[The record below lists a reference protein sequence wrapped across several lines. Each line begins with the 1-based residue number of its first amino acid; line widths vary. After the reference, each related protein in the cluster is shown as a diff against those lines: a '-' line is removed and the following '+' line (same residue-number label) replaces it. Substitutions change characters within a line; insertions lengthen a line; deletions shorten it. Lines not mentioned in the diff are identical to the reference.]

1 MCHVSPLQRSH
12 EGRDFDALDRA
23 SGMPDGHKSMMDR
36 HGLCASRLANVL
48 KAFSDATV
56 LAQANVAHAL
66 SALQTTPDTEPK
78 TADQL
83 LEDALVDV
91 KIELTSAQT
100 RLGELDREAWWRTI
114 LLKPAARKA
123 KAAAEQAY
131 WTKRDY
137 EMQHEAEQK
146 RRADSELRALTHAAH
161 RACKEK
167 LHQAEEHLT
176 RCERAEVGMKQL
188 CEPLSEAISRKAWLG
203 PDTHHLLKLSVAHS
217 QKHDFRSAAK
227 AIAAVQ
233 FQRLPS
239 VEQFKHWAIEYRNV
253 LGSMKLQSTGFAATA
268 AYPGLVKP
276 SLELAKARFHAAAWT
291 DSVERYEDAPD
302 RWHALP
308 ACMVTHGA
316 LIEPVQWV
324 IYWAFLAGSQRFS
337 VSANQADIHED
348 VLTGMLTQALKEDLA
363 ERAKNRLP
371 QLGYPKAKANFDF
384 LQLAGKK
391 GEFTTGA
398 DIGLVIRL
406 DVGNLRVHKVALLQ
420 AKVSVDGRADI
431 GSKPSG
437 PSKLTQL
444 QKLGDADRDFFVFYH
459 TTKGSSPSP
468 LPTVTSVKQLRESAK
483 LSSRDLARLS
493 IDTKPREQGWDLAS
507 FVAFG
512 LCTPANA
519 LGKDV
524 PEDGDPLE
532 AMTDGGRETLPRYM
546 LVVSLSDDAPGYQ
559 RIISPLQREGYRAIR
574 LDGRGQALQPSQ
586 KKEHDHDGPGH
597 GD

>member
-1 MCHVSPLQRSH
+1 
-12 EGRDFDALDRA
+12 
-23 SGMPDGHKSMMDR
+23 MPDGHNGMIDR
-36 HGLCASRLANVL
+36 HRLCASRLAEVL
-48 KAFSDATV
+48 KAFSDATA
-56 LAQANVAHAL
+56 LARATVAHAL
-66 SALQTTPDTEPK
+66 SALQTTPDTEPR

-91 KIELTSAQT
+91 KIELASAQS
-100 RLGELDREAWWRTI
+100 RLDELDREAWWKTI

-123 KAAAEQAY
+123 KATAEQAY
-131 WTKRDY
+131 WTKRDH

-146 RRADSELRALTHAAH
+146 RRADSNLRALKHAAH
-161 RACKEK
+161 CACKDK
-167 LHQAEEHLT
+167 LRQAEDHLT
-176 RCERAEVGMKQL
+176 RRERAEAGMKQL
-188 CEPLSEAISRKAWLG
+188 CEPLSDAISRKAWLS
-203 PDTHHLLKLSVAHS
+203 PDTDHLLKLSVAYSRRHN
-217 QKHDFRSAAK
+217 FRSAAK
-227 AIAAVQ
+227 AIIAVQ

-239 VEQFKHWAIEYRNV
+239 VEQLKNWALDYRKV
-253 LGSMKLQSTGFAATA
+253 IGSMKLQSAGFAATA
-268 AYPGLVKP
+268 AYPGLVNP
-276 SLELAKARFHAAAWT
+276 SLELAKARFHAAVWT
-291 DSVERYEDAPD
+291 DSVESYEDAPD

-308 ACMVTHGA
+308 ACMVAYGA

-324 IYWAFLAGSQRFS
+324 IYWAFLAGTQRFT
-337 VSANQADIHED
+337 VSASPADINED
-348 VLTGMLTQALKEDLA
+348 VLTGMLIQALKDDLA
-363 ERAKNRLP
+363 EGAKNRLL
-371 QLGYPKAKANFDF
+371 QLGYPKARANFDF

-406 DVGNLRVHKVALLQ
+406 DVGDLHVHKVALLQ
-420 AKVSVDGRADI
+420 AKLSVDGRADI

-444 QKLGDADRDFFVFYH
+444 QKLSDAERDFFVFYH

-468 LPTVTSVKQLRESAK
+468 LPTITSAKQLRQSAK

-493 IDTKPREQGWDLAS
+493 IDIKPRELGWDLAS

-519 LGKDV
+519 LGRDV

-532 AMTDGGRETLPRYM
+532 AMADGGRETLPRYM
-546 LVVSLSDDAPGYQ
+546 IVVSLSDDAPTYQ
-559 RIISPLQREGYRAIR
+559 RIISPLQREGYQASLLRQK
-574 LDGRGQALQPSQ
+574 GRVPEPSHMSDQ
-586 KKEHDHDGPGH
+586 DHQGPEL